1 MLKASTALRA
11 VGSICRWYRAP
22 ELLVGDRR
30 YGPGVDIWAL
40 GAAHTPRAADTLPT
54 PVSHEGAG
62 PHEQRSRD
70 LN

>member
-11 VGSICRWYRAP
+11 LGSTCRWYRAP

-40 GAAHTPRAADTLPT
+40 GAAYTPRAAHTLPAR
-54 PVSHEGAG
+54 VLHAG
-62 PHEQRSRD
+62 RWAA
-70 LN
+70 